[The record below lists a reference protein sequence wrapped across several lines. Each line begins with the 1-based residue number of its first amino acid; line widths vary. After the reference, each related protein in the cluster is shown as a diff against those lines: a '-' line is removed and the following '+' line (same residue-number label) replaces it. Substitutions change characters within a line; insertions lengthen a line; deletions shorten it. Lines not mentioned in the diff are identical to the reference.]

1 MNSIIAGMRG
11 GREGAR
17 EVAGQISRPCASGRE
32 TAAASPLLGVLSFG
46 GDEEWGAGEMDAN
59 SPTATGRGAVG
70 RGGGSVKL

>member
-1 MNSIIAGMRG
+1 MRG

-46 GDEEWGAGEMDAN
+46 GDEEGEMDAN

>member
-46 GDEEWGAGEMDAN
+46 GDEEGEPGRWMR
-59 SPTATGRGAVG
+59 TAQQQQGVAPWAVAAA
-70 RGGGSVKL
+70 V